1 MAARRRVSFDFPDPA
16 METDL
21 REQNPWWQGHPVAHV
36 PTFRR
41 SVFKTLLSRLQV
53 DRDVEASDPRIIAL
67 PLSSFLLLR

>member
-53 DRDVEASDPRIIAL
+53 DR
-67 PLSSFLLLR
+67 